1 MIHKDIIQGTPEWFD
16 IKRGKVSATGIK
28 DIQAKGKGVSRE
40 KYKTKVVLERITG
53 KTAETFSNGNM
64 ERGVELEDVARQMY
78 EQRELVEVQQVG
90 FIDHPVIP
98 MYGVS
103 PDGLVG
109 DDGMCEIK
117 VVQSN
122 VMLDYIYD
130 REIPTNYQKQ
140 MQSQMGVAD
149 REWNDFVAYCPE
161 MPEHLQLL
169 VIRLQRDQSVICEQE
184 IDVMAFNKEVEVQVQ
199 QLQEMEL

>member
-1 MIHKDIIQGTPEWFD
+1 MEQGTPEWFD
-16 IKRGKVSATGIK
+16 IKRGKVSATGIAK
-28 DIQAKGKGVSRE
+28 LQAKGKGVSRE
-40 KYKTKVVLERITG
+40 KYKIKVVLERITG
-53 KTAETFSNGNM
+53 KTAIDGYTDKNM
-64 ERGVELEDVARQMY
+64 ERGIDLEGEARNNYEVETGNKV
-78 EQRELVEVQQVG
+78 VEVG
-90 FIDHPVIP
+90 FIDHPIIP

-140 MQSQMGVAD
+140 MQSQMGTAD
-149 REWNDFVAYCPE
+149 RQWNDFVAFSPD
-161 MPEHLQLL
+161 MPHHLQLL
-169 VIRLQRDQSVICEQE
+169 VIRLERDNAVIQEQE
-184 IDVMAFNKEVEVQVQ
+184 VDVMAFLKEVEVQVQ